1 MPFRCPKKLCE
12 NLQIKPIYYSHEVIA
27 SSFKQCGRSEGT
39 RIDTRL
45 QVVSTLRIQKDP
57 NSEIK
62 ARWDDD
68 PDIEYSFPFPD
79 ISYYDLS
86 FVKVQARMPGGQRVS
101 DPIQSE
107 VGVENPKAF
116 SVIFPLTWKSYIYS
130 EDDFKPRELIRELR
144 DAPQLGVRF
153 NPPPIRE
160 RLFTILTKWIYAARE
175 LGTWT
180 EDFVAIATM
189 LIEELRTHYWAAAG
203 APVDRVQQRLHQV
216 EDPNDVFGKMM
227 LEEQLKQTRISRRAN
242 PVCYNCRKPGHI
254 RANCP
259 LLTQIFQRGVA
270 SGAARSHQNGAQR
283 KTDNPLGIVPHPKN
297 YSCHWIEE
305 IVEKFAKLVREVLS
319 QISQNQCP
327 ECAQNYSYPNTDQNA
342 SLHTT
347 DSTKGLTSNTCRA
360 PHRFANSP
368 ED

>member
-1 MPFRCPKKLCE
+1 MVNLRVALCV
-12 NLQIKPIYYSHEVIA
+12 PSA
-27 SSFKQCGRSEGT
+27 SASVSSRSQCQYPVVTGSALYRRRDS
-39 RIDTRL
+39 RL
-45 QVVSTLRIQKDP
+45 W

-86 FVKVQARMPGGQRVS
+86 FAKVQARMPGGQRVS

-270 SGAARSHQNGAQR
+270 SGAARSHQM
-283 KTDNPLGIVPHPKN
+283 
-297 YSCHWIEE
+297 
-305 IVEKFAKLVREVLS
+305 VRSERRT
-319 QISQNQCP
+319 I
-327 ECAQNYSYPNTDQNA
+327 
-342 SLHTT
+342 H
-347 DSTKGLTSNTCRA
+347 
-360 PHRFANSP
+360 
-368 ED
+368 